1 MDRCKDVGEEF
12 RSVVKCR
19 TNASHDRS
27 ERVAIFVVFNRTSAT
42 SAAAIL
48 LRASLPNRNISKE
61 ESKALHELKKD
72 RSRVIM
78 KADKGNCLVVL
89 DREEY
94 DSKMESL
101 LADRNTYEL
110 VSRSPFGRIER
121 DLNATLLNLKRQ
133 QKIDD
138 YTYFKLRSTDG
149 IPPAIRGSIPFTP

>member
-1 MDRCKDVGEEF
+1 MKLKRYF
-12 RSVVKCR
+12 
-19 TNASHDRS
+19 ASTFFLVLHVFDINCNVFLNRS
-27 ERVAIFVVFNRTSAT
+27 E
-42 SAAAIL
+42 
-48 LRASLPNRNISKE
+48 
-61 ESKALHELKKD
+61 ALHELKKD

-138 YTYFKLRSTDG
+138 YT
-149 IPPAIRGSIPFTP
+149 